1 MIIKTLDN
9 LRLYPV
15 TIIGSGPASLTLALE
30 LEEKKI
36 PCLILEAGSFE
47 RTEDSQDFYKGYSGG
62 ENSYLQPLHLRRS
75 RMFGGT
81 SYLWSGLSRPLDEYD
96 FKEWPIKKNDIDPYF
111 KKAAKILELKSDFK
125 NDILLNE
132 NIKQVEY
139 EYSNQESAL
148 AKKKKFFESEP
159 VRFATKYNQRI
170 KKSKYI
176 HLSLNSPVTQII
188 GTDSVVT
195 HVMVKTN
202 HAIKKIN
209 VKNLIVGCGG
219 YENARLLLW
228 SQETSKNAFL
238 KNVVIGTHFN
248 AHPNWPLGRGIA
260 RIKDLDNHFQNKLK
274 NPIHGGTYILSP
286 TKRFI
291 EQRNI
296 KNISIRVLKSEHHI
310 KYKELLRE
318 LMCVAPNYG
327 KKIAEMANKKIFC
340 GHVMFAC
347 VSEQEPLETNKVT
360 LSKNDFDKFGIPRIH
375 MQFELQDSVRK
386 TMSTFLE
393 EIGKYFITHELGR
406 ISIEDWLYDYN
417 KKFSIHGIADN
428 GCHHIGSTRMGENIK
443 NSVVDK
449 NLLVHNT
456 KNLYVVGSS
465 TFTTGGAVNPTLSIC
480 QLSLKLADYLERN
493 IEI

>member
-1 MIIKTLDN
+1 MIIKTLDK
-9 LRLYPV
+9 LELYPV
-15 TIIGSGPASLTLALE
+15 TIIGTGPASLTLALE
-30 LEEKKI
+30 LEDKKI
-36 PCLILEAGSFE
+36 PCLILEAGSVE

-62 ENSYLQPLHLRRS
+62 ENSYLQPIHKTRS
-75 RMFGGT
+75 RMYGGT

-132 NIKQVEY
+132 NIKHVEY
-139 EYSNQESAL
+139 EYSNQESVL
-148 AKKKKFFESEP
+148 AKKKKSFSSEP

-170 KKSKYI
+170 KKSKYV
-176 HLSLNSPVTQII
+176 HLSLNSPVTRII
-188 GTDSVVT
+188 GTGSVAT

-209 VKNLIVGCGG
+209 VKNLIIGCGG

-228 SQETSKNAFL
+228 SQETSENAFL
-238 KNVVIGTHFN
+238 KNLVIGTHFN
-248 AHPNWPLGRGIA
+248 AHPSWPIGRGIA
-260 RIKDLDNHFQNKLK
+260 RIKDLHNHFQNSLI
-274 NPIHGGTYILSP
+274 NPMNDGTYILSP
-286 TKRFI
+286 TKKFI
-291 EQRNI
+291 DQRNI
-296 KNISIRVLKSEHHI
+296 KNISIRIFKSEHHN
-310 KYKELLRE
+310 KYKELIRE
-318 LMCVAPNYG
+318 LLCVAPNYG
-327 KKIAEMANKKIFC
+327 KKIVEMANKNIFC
-340 GHVMFAC
+340 EHIMFSC
-347 VSEQEPLETNKVT
+347 VSEQETLETNKVT
-360 LSKNDFDKFGIPRIH
+360 LSKNDFDKFGIPRVH

-393 EIGKYFITHELGR
+393 EIGKYFITQDLGR
-406 ISIEDWLYDYN
+406 ISIEDWLYDYK
-417 KKFSIHGIADN
+417 KKFSIYGVADN
-428 GCHHIGSTRMGENIK
+428 GCHHIGSTRMGENTK

-480 QLSLKLADYLERN
+480 QLSLKLADYLGRN